1 MGRDLDKVFVC
12 PLCGLE
18 REQKKQIDFHL
29 KYGHPEL
36 HDYIEKV
43 ASRAEMEKKLEELK
57 AQKNIL
63 DKEINL
69 MQNMI
74 EKIRE

>member
-1 MGRDLDKVFVC
+1 MDKVFVC
-12 PLCGLE
+12 PFCGLE
-18 REQKKQIDFHL
+18 REQKKQIDFHI

-43 ASRAEMEKKLEELK
+43 TSRAEMKKKLEELK
-57 AQKNIL
+57 EQKNML

-69 MQNMI
+69 MQTMI
-74 EKIRE
+74 EKIKE

>member
-1 MGRDLDKVFVC
+1 LDKIFIC

-36 HDYIEKV
+36 HDYIEKEV
-43 ASRAEMEKKLEELK
+43 TRAEMEKKLEELK
-57 AQKNIL
+57 NQKNLL

-69 MQNMI
+69 MQTII
-74 EKIRE
+74 EKIRED